1 MLVSFYGNYVALDQQ
16 QVAAFESQ
24 VLSASVARYN
34 VNLVAADTAEAELV
48 RSSAGSV
55 HVRIK
60 FPRAGGLNAEAVSAI
75 SASIAATPL
84 VASVSSQT
92 YVSRNVIVTFEADG
106 SVTRT
111 TISPGIDGELDLSMS
126 GSDDSGTTIT
136 AEAVFAVF
144 GCLLVIVVMCAV
156 LESRRQKN
164 SHSKNLL
171 IGKGMA
177 LDEMTNAHND
187 GRMSEFEEEHWL
199 RMGGRSP
206 LPPGQQWRPHQTG
219 SVAGST
225 AHSYDPSYHGS
236 PFPAGFSPFAGYSAG
251 FGVTSPGS
259 YHSAMDSHFGSP
271 GSPRPKLDPR
281 ATNGEPQ
288 MYLPG
293 SRMPGNGSPFA
304 DFANDLYTGD
314 AMFEPKLDGGSQN
327 FGPGKAAKMPYVKHR
342 AAARQLTGRD
352 SKSTMNSVETASSF
366 DNLDRTDNHD
376 HTDELDH
383 MGEDYLPWL
392 SAARAE
398 VQAKAQFERGP
409 RWDQRM
415 DKQDSL
421 NLTMFE
427 MPGGEGDPNGE
438 EQYAHATRL
447 RVQSSA
453 LSGAASSSK
462 HTVNT
467 FKLEGDGPDSVEV
480 SCDPAIRQPLRG
492 DHAAK
497 EIDEADYDFAHRA
510 PPSEAANTEN
520 TYAFSDGNT
529 MDAQDI

>member
-1 MLVSFYGNYVALDQQ
+1 VEEVPVLLVSFYGNYSALDQQ

-34 VNLVAADTAEAELV
+34 VNLVAADAAEAELV

-75 SASIAATPL
+75 SASIAATPV

-92 YVSRNVIVTFEADG
+92 YVSRNVIVTFETDG
-106 SVTRT
+106 NVTGNT
-111 TISPGIDGELDLSMS
+111 LSPGINGELDLRMS
-126 GSDDSGTTIT
+126 GSDDTGTTIT
-136 AEAVFAVF
+136 AEAVFAIF
-144 GCLLVIVVMCAV
+144 GCLLVIVVICAV

-164 SHSKNLL
+164 SHSKNLH

-206 LPPGQQWRPHQTG
+206 LQPGQQWRSYQTG

-259 YHSAMDSHFGSP
+259 YHSAMDSHLGSP
-271 GSPRPKLDPR
+271 GSPRPKLDPW

-293 SRMPGNGSPFA
+293 SRMPGNKNGSPFA
-304 DFANDLYTGD
+304 DFTNDLYTGD
-314 AMFEPKLDGGSQN
+314 AMFEPKLGGGSQN
-327 FGPGKAAKMPYVKHR
+327 FAPGKAAKMPYVKNR
-342 AAARQLTGRD
+342 DARQLTGRD

-366 DNLDRTDNHD
+366 DNLD
-376 HTDELDH
+376 H
-383 MGEDYLPWL
+383 MDEDYLPWL

-398 VQAKAQFERGP
+398 VQAKVQFERGP

-415 DKQDSL
+415 NKQDSL
-421 NLTMFE
+421 NLDMFE
-427 MPGGEGDPNGE
+427 LPGGEGDPNGE

-447 RVQSSA
+447 KVQRSV
-453 LSGAASSSK
+453 LSGASSSE
-462 HTVNT
+462 HTANT

-492 DHAAK
+492 DHAAE

-510 PPSEAANTEN
+510 PPLEVANSEH
-520 TYAFSDGNT
+520 TYAFSDGDT